1 MGTRCGGRD
10 CGSQK
15 KEDEDEPTWI
25 EIPEDFIINVAES
38 PIEQI
43 INHLPWRL
51 RDVAVYYHFAI
62 STFLVKIVIRS
73 SAFILE
79 YLLQLP
85 IRYMEITYTGGHYP
99 MTQKYAFEA
108 LDKTLRD
115 ILGYK
120 NPEKRNVIF
129 GGVTVLLGGP
139 RCEGR
144 DCGSQKKEDE
154 DEATWIEIPEDF
166 IINAAESPIEQIV
179 KETFPDFTTRKS
191 DGAYLKE
198 RAILTPRN
206 DDVDAIN
213 AYMFGKLPGPMTYN
227 RADEVCKALTDVLD
241 QQHLYPAE
249 FLSTLNFPGMPP
261 HAIKLKKELPIML
274 L

>member
-1 MGTRCGGRD
+1 MCFIRPPFYMFTRHVGNPCGIWL
-10 CGSQK
+10 Q
-15 KEDEDEPTWI
+15 
-25 EIPEDFIINVAES
+25 N
-38 PIEQI
+38 PIDGQDASKWG
-43 INHLPWRL
+43 N
-51 RDVAVYYHFAI
+51 F
-62 STFLVKIVIRS
+62 
-73 SAFILE
+73 
-79 YLLQLP
+79 
-85 IRYMEITYTGGHYP
+85 
-99 MTQKYAFEA
+99 
-108 LDKTLRD
+108 
-115 ILGYK
+115 
-120 NPEKRNVIF
+120 KRVN
-129 GGVTVLLGGP
+129 
-139 RCEGR
+139 
-144 DCGSQKKEDE
+144 E

-191 DGAYLKE
+191 DDAYLKE

-206 DDVDAIN
+206 DDVDSIN